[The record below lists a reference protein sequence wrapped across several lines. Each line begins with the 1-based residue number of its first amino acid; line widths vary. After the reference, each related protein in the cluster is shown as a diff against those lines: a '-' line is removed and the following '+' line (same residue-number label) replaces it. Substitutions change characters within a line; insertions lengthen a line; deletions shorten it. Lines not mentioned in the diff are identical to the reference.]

1 MSDQKHP
8 ARPDPSHLAQRTA
21 ELHDSLRHIDPRTLA
36 KRSGAT
42 YVPVN
47 PIQGS
52 LHLDYWGRQVALTY
66 PEFVARDGRTGEL
79 LGPLDEAMLAYYFAL
94 SDGTPE
100 AGNWISF
107 SELPDG
113 RFYTQAFQGY
123 TGDELARAIGNDEQG
138 LAAAASA
145 AQGQKLSPGEAL
157 GDIAFTFRALPYIS
171 LLIVCWLGDEDF
183 PPSYRVLF
191 DGAVAHHLSTDA
203 CAILGGA
210 LTRRLLKAYR
220 PSGALPATGN

>member
-1 MSDQKHP
+1 MRDV
-8 ARPDPSHLAQRTA
+8 
-21 ELHDSLRHIDPRTLA
+21 DPRALA
-36 KRSGAT
+36 KRTGST

-47 PIQGS
+47 PTQGS

-66 PEFVARDGRTGEL
+66 PEFAARDGRTGEL

-123 TGDELARAIGNDEQG
+123 TGDELAKWLPSDVQDGLTDPDE
-138 LAAAASA
+138 
-145 AQGQKLSPGEAL
+145 
-157 GDIAFTFRALPYIS
+157 
-171 LLIVCWLGDEDF
+171 F
-183 PPSYRVLF
+183 PSR
-191 DGAVAHHLSTDA
+191 
-203 CAILGGA
+203 
-210 LTRRLLKAYR
+210 LTIQ
-220 PSGALPATGN
+220 

>member
-1 MSDQKHP
+1 MSDQRRP
-8 ARPDPSHLAQRTA
+8 SRPDPTYLARRTA
-21 ELHDSLRHIDPRTLA
+21 ELHDSLRDVDPRTLA
-36 KRSGAT
+36 KRTGST
-42 YVPVN
+42 YVPVSSN
-47 PIQGS
+47 QGS
-52 LHLDYWGRQVALTY
+52 LHLHYWGRQVALTY
-66 PEFVARDGRTGEL
+66 PEFAARDERSGEL

-100 AGNWISF
+100 TGNWISF

-123 TGDELARAIGNDEQG
+123 TGDELAKAIGNDEQG
-138 LAAAASA
+138 FTAAAAA
-145 AQGQKLSPGEAL
+145 AQGQKLGSGDAL
-157 GDIAFTFRALPYIS
+157 GDMAFTFRALPYIS

-191 DGAVAHHLSTDA
+191 DDAVAHHLSTDA
-203 CAILGGA
+203 CAILGSA

-220 PSGALPATGN
+220 PPNSSPAAGN